1 MSTTDPKADDD
12 QDEATTNTTARE
24 TDPASGSPSSDDL
37 RNDVDPEAGHR
48 GLLVT
53 ARCVGCKT
61 VRRKLAPPEIAD
73 RDADHPSFRHICHEC
88 QRVRWYNTIAVLE
101 HRSTE
106 GADQ

>member
-12 QDEATTNTTARE
+12 QDETTTNTTARE
-24 TDPASGSPSSDDL
+24 TDDL

-48 GLLVT
+48 GHLVT

-73 RDADHPSFRHICHEC
+73 RDADHPSFRHICHDC
-88 QRVRWYNTIAVLE
+88 QRVRWYNTISILE

-106 GADQ
+106 GSDQ

>member
-12 QDEATTNTTARE
+12 QDETTTNTTARE

-37 RNDVDPEAGHR
+37 RDDVDPEAGYR

-61 VRRKLAPPEIAD
+61 VRRKLAPPEIDD
-73 RDADHPSFRHICHEC
+73 RDTDD
-88 QRVRWYNTIAVLE
+88 
-101 HRSTE
+101 
-106 GADQ
+106 DQDDDQDVDAESSDTQKTLVAFGGSE